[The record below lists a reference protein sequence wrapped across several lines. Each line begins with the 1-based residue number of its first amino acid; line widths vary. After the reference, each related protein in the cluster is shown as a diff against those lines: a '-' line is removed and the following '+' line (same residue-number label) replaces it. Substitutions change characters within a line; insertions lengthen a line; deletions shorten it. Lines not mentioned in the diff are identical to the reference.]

1 MTYGE
6 MIRKIRLEKGFAQ
19 KDIYNNIV
27 SKSYAIEFEK
37 GNHDLSFRLLLQ
49 VLDRLTMDL
58 NEFIFILN
66 YSSEQT
72 KTFWERFEIASNN
85 HDLKNLEELHK
96 VYSDSEKK
104 IDIALTA
111 MISARYSII
120 KNFKSSKNINND
132 QVAKEDIDAIV
143 GYLESIQTWTLE
155 EIQLYSNTMGY
166 FPYDQQVIFFN
177 NSLKKID
184 MYQYYPLGSIVYSKL
199 LINSCGNFISVG
211 DFINAR
217 KSINHLRELT
227 KGLDGV
233 MFNLYYIFFHNL
245 ILYCTKEQILSERN
259 ILNILNTFSELGFPY
274 LGEQCFDFYTQI
286 KKIYPSIQ
294 N

>member
-19 KDIYNNIV
+19 KEIYNNIV

-37 GNHDLSFRLLLQ
+37 GNHDLSFKLLLQ
-49 VLDRLTMDL
+49 VLDRLTIDL

-72 KTFWERFEIASNN
+72 KTFWERFELASNS
-85 HDLKNLEELHK
+85 HDLKSLEELYK
-96 VYSDSEKK
+96 TLSNSEKK
-104 IDIALTA
+104 IDFALKA

-120 KNFKSSKNINND
+120 REFKTKGTINNT
-132 QVAKEDIDAIV
+132 QVSQEDIDVII

-166 FPYDQQVIFFN
+166 FSYDQQVIFFN
-177 NSLKKID
+177 NSLKKIS
-184 MYQYYPLGSIVYSKL
+184 MYQYYSLGSVVFSKL
-199 LINSCGNFISVG
+199 LINSCGNFISNE

-217 KSINHLRELT
+217 KSMTYLYPLT
-227 KGLDGV
+227 QGLESV
-233 MFNLYYIFFHNL
+233 MFKLYYIFFDN
-245 ILYCTKEQILSERN
+245 IISYCTKEKITSEKNVQNVLS
-259 ILNILNTFSELGFPY
+259 TFSDLGFPY
-274 LGEQCFDFYTQI
+274 LSGQCLDFFNQI
-286 KKIYPSIQ
+286 KETYPPIS